1 MPARRLTGIFCLE
14 GEWDPNLRNRN
25 SVEPIL
31 ELLERLG
38 IARTIHRD
46 VATRPELEYYL
57 RKWGQKRYADYSV
70 LYLASHGLGGKLELG
85 QGSVTLA
92 ELADLLEGKCAG
104 RVVYFGCCLVLNQQN
119 DVLQEFARKTGAK
132 AVLGY
137 SRQIDWLDSAA
148 FEVLLLERLARG
160 NRTDAFFNHLHR
172 DHGAFAEKLGLVV
185 STKNTTWDA

>member
-1 MPARRLTGIFCLE
+1 MPPRKPTGIFCLE
-14 GEWDPNLRNRN
+14 GEWDPNLTNRN

-57 RKWGQKRYADYSV
+57 RKWGQRRYADYTV
-70 LYLASHGLGGKLELG
+70 LYLASHGQSGQLQLG
-85 QGSVTLA
+85 QGSVTMDELA
-92 ELADLLEGKCAG
+92 ESLEGKCSG
-104 RVVYFGCCLVLNQQN
+104 RVVYFGCCLMLNQE
-119 DVLQEFARKTGAK
+119 DDALQEFVRRTGAK
-132 AVLGY
+132 AVVGY
-137 SRQIDWLDSAA
+137 SRLIDWLDSAA

-160 NRTDAFFNHLHR
+160 DRTDAFFRQLHR